1 MVDVDVDKE
10 LGSLFDKLEKKGK
23 LERYKRT
30 DQGIKDEFNEFRDIC
45 DDLIAP
51 LMRDY
56 QRYLRKKGIYSD
68 IIREPKIDSP
78 TIPNPRITFVLTES
92 NLISPQGIYPSI
104 KFTLEGGKIL
114 ETITGKTTFSIE
126 YLKNQVT
133 PDLVKT
139 KLTNLIKSCFEA
151 LYES

>member
-1 MVDVDVDKE
+1 MVDIDKE
-10 LGSLFDKLEKKGK
+10 LGPLFDKLQKEGK
-23 LERYKRT
+23 LERYKKT
-30 DQGIKDEFNEFRDIC
+30 DQQVKDEFNEFKDIR

-56 QRYLRKKGIYSD
+56 QRYLQKKGIYSD
-68 IIREPKIDSP
+68 IVREPKIDSP
-78 TIPNPRITFVLTES
+78 TIPNPSISFILTELD
-92 NLISPQGIYPSI
+92 LISPQGVYPSI

-126 YLKNQVT
+126 YSKNQVT

-139 KLTNLIKSCFEA
+139 KLTNLIKSCFEV
-151 LYES
+151 L

>member
-1 MVDVDVDKE
+1 MVDIDKE
-10 LGSLFDKLEKKGK
+10 LGPLFDKLEKEGK
-23 LERYKRT
+23 LERYKKTNQR
-30 DQGIKDEFNEFRDIC
+30 IKDEFIEFKDIC

-56 QRYLRKKGIYSD
+56 QRYLRKKGVYSD
-68 IIREPKIDSP
+68 IVREPKIDSP
-78 TIPNPRITFVLTES
+78 TIPNPSITFILAELD
-92 NLISPQGIYPSI
+92 LISPQGVYPSI

-139 KLTNLIKSCFEA
+139 KITNLIKSCFEE
-151 LYES
+151 L

>member
-1 MVDVDVDKE
+1 MVDIDKE
-10 LGSLFDKLEKKGK
+10 LGPLFDKLQKEGK
-23 LERYKRT
+23 LERYKKT
-30 DQGIKDEFNEFRDIC
+30 DQQVKGEFNEFKDIR

-56 QRYLRKKGIYSD
+56 QRYLQKKGIYSD
-68 IIREPKIDSP
+68 IVREPKIDSP
-78 TIPNPRITFVLTES
+78 TIPNPSISFILTELD
-92 NLISPQGIYPSI
+92 LISPQGVYPSI

-126 YLKNQVT
+126 YSKNQVT

-151 LYES
+151 L

>member
-1 MVDVDVDKE
+1 MVDIDKE
-10 LGSLFDKLEKKGK
+10 LGPLFDKLQKEGK
-23 LERYKRT
+23 LERYKKT
-30 DQGIKDEFNEFRDIC
+30 DQQVKDEFNEFKDIR

-56 QRYLRKKGIYSD
+56 QRYLQKKGIYSD
-68 IIREPKIDSP
+68 IVREPKIDSP
-78 TIPNPRITFVLTES
+78 TIPNPSISFILTELD
-92 NLISPQGIYPSI
+92 LISPQGVYPSI

-151 LYES
+151 L

>member
-1 MVDVDVDKE
+1 
-10 LGSLFDKLEKKGK
+10 LGPLFDKLQKEGK
-23 LERYKRT
+23 LERYKKT
-30 DQGIKDEFNEFRDIC
+30 DQRQKDEFNEFKDIR

-68 IIREPKIDSP
+68 IVREPKIDSP
-78 TIPNPRITFVLTES
+78 TIPNPSISFILTEL
-92 NLISPQGIYPSI
+92 NLISPQGVYPSI
-104 KFTLEGGKIL
+104 KFTMEGGKIL
-114 ETITGKTTFSIE
+114 ETITVKTTFSIE
-126 YLKNQVT
+126 YLKNQIT

-151 LYES
+151 L

>member
-1 MVDVDVDKE
+1 MVDVDKE
-10 LGSLFDKLEKKGK
+10 LGPLFDKLEKEGK
-23 LERYKRT
+23 LERYKKTNQR
-30 DQGIKDEFNEFRDIC
+30 IKDEFIEFKDIC

-68 IIREPKIDSP
+68 IVREPKIDSP
-78 TIPNPRITFVLTES
+78 TIPNPSITFILAELD
-92 NLISPQGIYPSI
+92 LISPQGVYPSI

-114 ETITGKTTFSIE
+114 ETVTGKTTFSIE

-139 KLTNLIKSCFEA
+139 KITNLIKSCFEE
-151 LYES
+151 L

>member
-1 MVDVDVDKE
+1 VINDTMVDIDKE
-10 LGSLFDKLEKKGK
+10 LGPLFDKLEKEGK
-23 LERYKRT
+23 LERYKKTNQR
-30 DQGIKDEFNEFRDIC
+30 IKDEFIEFKDIC

-56 QRYLRKKGIYSD
+56 QRYLRKKGVYSD
-68 IIREPKIDSP
+68 IVREPKIDSP
-78 TIPNPRITFVLTES
+78 TIPNPSITFILAELD
-92 NLISPQGIYPSI
+92 LISPQGVYPSI

-139 KLTNLIKSCFEA
+139 KITNLIKSCFEE
-151 LYES
+151 L

>member
-1 MVDVDVDKE
+1 MVDVDKE
-10 LGSLFDKLEKKGK
+10 LGPLFDKLEKEGK
-23 LERYKRT
+23 LERYKKTNQR
-30 DQGIKDEFNEFRDIC
+30 IKDEFIEFKDIC

-68 IIREPKIDSP
+68 IVREPKIDSP
-78 TIPNPRITFVLTES
+78 TIPNPSITFILAELD
-92 NLISPQGIYPSI
+92 LISPQGVYPSI

-139 KLTNLIKSCFEA
+139 KITNLIKSCFEE
-151 LYES
+151 L

>member
-1 MVDVDVDKE
+1 MVDIDKE
-10 LGSLFDKLEKKGK
+10 LGPLFDKLQKEGK
-23 LERYKRT
+23 LERYKKT
-30 DQGIKDEFNEFRDIC
+30 DQQVKDEFNEFKDIR

-56 QRYLRKKGIYSD
+56 QRYLQKKGIYSD
-68 IIREPKIDSP
+68 IVREPKIDSP
-78 TIPNPRITFVLTES
+78 TIPNPSISFILTELD
-92 NLISPQGIYPSI
+92 LISPQGVYPSI

-126 YLKNQVT
+126 YSKNQVT

-151 LYES
+151 L

>member
-1 MVDVDVDKE
+1 MVDVDKE
-10 LGSLFDKLEKKGK
+10 LGPLFDKLEKEGK
-23 LERYKRT
+23 LERYKKTNQR
-30 DQGIKDEFNEFRDIC
+30 IKDEFIEFKDIC

-68 IIREPKIDSP
+68 IVREPKIDSP
-78 TIPNPRITFVLTES
+78 TIPNPSITFILAELD
-92 NLISPQGIYPSI
+92 LISPQGVYPSI
-104 KFTLEGGKIL
+104 KFTLEAGKIL

-139 KLTNLIKSCFEA
+139 KITNLIKSCFEE
-151 LYES
+151 L

>member
-1 MVDVDVDKE
+1 MVDIDKE
-10 LGSLFDKLEKKGK
+10 LGPLFDKLQKEGK
-23 LERYKRT
+23 LERYKKT
-30 DQGIKDEFNEFRDIC
+30 DQRQKDEFNEFKDIR

-68 IIREPKIDSP
+68 IVREPKIDSP
-78 TIPNPRITFVLTES
+78 TIPNPSISFILTEL
-92 NLISPQGIYPSI
+92 NLISPQGVYPSI
-104 KFTLEGGKIL
+104 KFTMEGGKIL
-114 ETITGKTTFSIE
+114 ETITVKTTFSIE
-126 YLKNQVT
+126 YLKNQIT

-151 LYES
+151 L

>member
-1 MVDVDVDKE
+1 MVDIEKE
-10 LGSLFDKLEKKGK
+10 LDPLFYKLEKEGK
-23 LERYKRT
+23 LERYKKT
-30 DQGIKDEFNEFRDIC
+30 DQRIKEEFNEFKDIR
-45 DDLIAP
+45 DDLIIP

-68 IIREPKIDSP
+68 IIKQPKIDSP
-78 TIPNPRITFVLTES
+78 TIPNPSISFILTELD
-92 NLISPQGIYPSI
+92 LISPQGVYPSI

-126 YLKNQVT
+126 YSKNQVT

-151 LYES
+151 L

>member
-1 MVDVDVDKE
+1 
-10 LGSLFDKLEKKGK
+10 LGPLFDKLQKEGK
-23 LERYKRT
+23 LERYKKTNQR
-30 DQGIKDEFNEFRDIC
+30 IKDEFIEFKEIC

-68 IIREPKIDSP
+68 IVREPKIDSP
-78 TIPNPRITFVLTES
+78 TIPNPSITFILAELD
-92 NLISPQGIYPSI
+92 LISPQGVYPSI

-139 KLTNLIKSCFEA
+139 KITNLIKSCFEE
-151 LYES
+151 L

>member
-1 MVDVDVDKE
+1 MVDVDTE
-10 LGSLFDKLEKKGK
+10 LGPLFDKLEKEGK
-23 LERYKRT
+23 LERYKKTNQR
-30 DQGIKDEFNEFRDIC
+30 IKDEFIEFKEIC

-68 IIREPKIDSP
+68 IVREPKIDSP
-78 TIPNPRITFVLTES
+78 TIPNPSITFILAELD
-92 NLISPQGIYPSI
+92 LISPQGVYPSI

-126 YLKNQVT
+126 YLKNQIT

-139 KLTNLIKSCFEA
+139 KITNLIKSCFEE
-151 LYES
+151 L

>member
-1 MVDVDVDKE
+1 MVDIDKE
-10 LGSLFDKLEKKGK
+10 LGPLFDKLQKEGK
-23 LERYKRT
+23 LERYKKT
-30 DQGIKDEFNEFRDIC
+30 DQQVKGEFNEFKDIR

-56 QRYLRKKGIYSD
+56 QRYLQKKGIYSD
-68 IIREPKIDSP
+68 IVREPKIDSP
-78 TIPNPRITFVLTES
+78 TIPNPSISFILTELD
-92 NLISPQGIYPSI
+92 LISPQGVYPSI

-151 LYES
+151 L

>member
-1 MVDVDVDKE
+1 MVDVDKE
-10 LGSLFDKLEKKGK
+10 LGPLFDKLEKEGK
-23 LERYKRT
+23 LERYKKTNQR
-30 DQGIKDEFNEFRDIC
+30 IKDEFIEFKDIC

-68 IIREPKIDSP
+68 IVREPKIDSP
-78 TIPNPRITFVLTES
+78 TIPNPSITFILAELD
-92 NLISPQGIYPSI
+92 LISPQGVYPSI

-126 YLKNQVT
+126 YLKNQIT

-139 KLTNLIKSCFEA
+139 KITNLIKSCFEE
-151 LYES
+151 L

>member
-1 MVDVDVDKE
+1 MVDIDKE
-10 LGSLFDKLEKKGK
+10 LGPLFDKLEKEGK
-23 LERYKRT
+23 LERYKKTNQR
-30 DQGIKDEFNEFRDIC
+30 IKDEFIEFKDIC

-56 QRYLRKKGIYSD
+56 QRYLRKKGVYSD
-68 IIREPKIDSP
+68 IVREPKIDSP
-78 TIPNPRITFVLTES
+78 TIPNPSITFILAELD
-92 NLISPQGIYPSI
+92 LISPQGVYPSI

-139 KLTNLIKSCFEA
+139 KITNLIKSCFEE
-151 LYES
+151 LEVS